1 METALCI
8 DAVERATILAAL
20 RYYQQQGQG
29 DPSNRSDEIHD
40 IATDVGN
47 QISLDEEGID
57 VLCEKVNFGEAPLIC
72 IGIQGGVVTGVSS
85 TAEVLFVVLD
95 YDTEGASD
103 EETMAI
109 PSLDGSGQ
117 TKVLKR
123 VIEAAKVEID
133 SVHEIGSA
141 VGRLMCEME

>member
-1 METALCI
+1 METVLCI
-8 DAVERATILAAL
+8 DAAERATILAAL
-20 RYYQQQGQG
+20 RHYQQQGQG
-29 DPSNRSDEIHD
+29 NPSDRSDEIHD

-72 IGIQGGVVTGVSS
+72 IGLQGGAVTGVSS

-103 EETMAI
+103 DETMAI

-117 TKVLKR
+117 AKVLKR
-123 VIEAAKVEID
+123 GIETTKIETD
-133 SVHEIGSA
+133 SVLEIGSA
-141 VGRLMCEME
+141 VGRLMCKME

>member
-1 METALCI
+1 MEAVLCI
-8 DAVERATILAAL
+8 DAAERATILAAL

-40 IATDVGN
+40 IATDGDN

-57 VLCEKVNFGEAPLIC
+57 VLCEKVNYGEAPLIC
-72 IGIQGGVVTGVSS
+72 IGLKGGLVTGVSS

-95 YDTEGASD
+95 YDTEGVSD
-103 EETMAI
+103 DETMAI
-109 PSLDGSGQ
+109 PSHDGSCQ
-117 TKVLKR
+117 AKVLRR
-123 VIEAAKVEID
+123 VIETAKVETE
-133 SVHEIGSA
+133 SVLKIGSA